1 MKHTTKILTP
11 VRRRLSNLSA
21 LLLLPALLAVQPTV
35 WAQHTHDH
43 GTAQAPAQTSTTPA
57 AVAERPW
64 AEAELRRIDAAA
76 GKVTLKHGEI
86 RNLDMPP
93 MTMVFTL
100 RDKALLGTL
109 KAGDRVR
116 FQADQINGVYTV
128 MALEALP

>member
-1 MKHTTKILTP
+1 MKHSLKTP
-11 VRRRLSNLSA
+11 TPMPRKCSTLPA
-21 LLLLPALLAVQPTV
+21 LLLLPALLTGPQV

-43 GTAQAPAQTSTTPA
+43 GTVPATAQTSSAPS
-57 AVAERPW
+57 VDERPW
-64 AEAELRRIDAAA
+64 VGAELRRIDAVA

-100 RDKALLGTL
+100 REKALLGTL

-128 MALEALP
+128 LALEALP